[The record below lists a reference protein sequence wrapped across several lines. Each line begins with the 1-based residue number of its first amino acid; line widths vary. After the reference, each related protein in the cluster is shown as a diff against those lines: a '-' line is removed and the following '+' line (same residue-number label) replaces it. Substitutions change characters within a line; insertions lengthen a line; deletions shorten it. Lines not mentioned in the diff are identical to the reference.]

1 MSARTYGPEEQAK
14 LKKIIDEG
22 ATVLSEV
29 EDLSAGLKDT
39 VKAVAEELEIKPAL
53 INKAIKIAH
62 KGEWSK
68 YSEAFDCL
76 ENLIIAVGGGS
87 VMDLAKCAN
96 TLYYIENL
104 KSNKKIR
111 FAKFCKDS
119 SYFIF
124 QIFYR

>member
-1 MSARTYGPEEQAK
+1 MKKEKVVIVSGYFDPLHVGHLEYLRMASQLGDTLLVIINNDEQAK

-68 YSEAFDCL
+68 YSEAFDSL
-76 ENLIIAVGGGS
+76 ENLIIAVG
-87 VMDLAKCAN
+87 
-96 TLYYIENL
+96 
-104 KSNKKIR
+104 
-111 FAKFCKDS
+111 KDK
-119 SYFIF
+119 
-124 QIFYR
+124 